1 MKKQKLAQVVAII
14 LVAMMVAP
22 FILNVIMNMR

>member
-1 MKKQKLAQVVAII
+1 MKKQKLAQVIAFI